1 MNETTSESLILS
13 IDDDGDTLQLIER
26 LLTSANYKVITAT
39 GGSDGLRMAA
49 SSDPDL
55 ILLDVNMPEM
65 DGYEVCER
73 LQEDKQTAS
82 IPVVFVTGTADEQD
96 KAKAFTL
103 GAVDYL
109 LKPVQKK
116 DLLLVVSNHIDT
128 HAKWKK
134 LHATPIKWDDDILSF
149 DFMEFRE
156 YLYDKLDSMAKR
168 KSQLLTA
175 SPADIYAISSE
186 DGIKSTTLAQHIAE
200 FLGLPF
206 ITTINP
212 EDIQSGVISPLFSK
226 SHFVVP
232 VKDDVTSQAF
242 VISNPFDWELIETL
256 KQFSSTREGPKLL
269 ISAPDNIARL
279 FTYGSSTWQDD
290 APSTTKKSPVT
301 KPEKSAMEKQPIIFI
316 ADGVVEGAMS
326 AGASDIHIEPKES
339 STVVRFRVDGDL
351 RDFTSL
357 KKETGVQLIARFK
370 VLGSLDLSESRKPQ
384 DGAFVE
390 VVHGEEVNFRLS
402 TSSTPYGES
411 LVMRLLEPYAEVKD
425 LRELGM
431 TAEQAQ
437 TLKALI
443 NRHSGSILIVGPTGS
458 GKTTTIY
465 SVLHGIDYK
474 ARSLVSIEDPVEY
487 RIPFANQQQ
496 VNEKAGVT
504 FEALLK
510 AAVRQDPDILFMGEV
525 RDQHSAKVA
534 MDFASTGHL
543 TITSLHTSNATTA
556 ISRLERLGTS
566 RGVMA
571 EAISAISAQRLLKKL
586 CPFCKETV
594 PISEEEIEMLS
605 PFTNDIPSMVAHPVG
620 CHQCNDIGYRGRE
633 GIYEILEFTAEIS
646 GMVRNDASIAEIR
659 SFVYSAGG
667 YLASTH
673 AIEKVRDLVF
683 SPSDVYEAVLIEE
696 TELKNLKA
704 LQTSSKFLQQAEEV
718 LDPHPHLQPDNK
730 ITVSLTEGGDTAS
743 ILVVEDDEDT
753 RKLITQILEKQG
765 YTVAYAVDGLD
776 AMLLLDKQPFDL
788 VLSDVNM
795 PNLDGF
801 KLMEIMIQKGIDTPV
816 IFLTARESAQDE
828 EAGLTLGAID
838 YLRKPINKE
847 VLLLRVKRALRQSN
861 KVGG

>member
-1 MNETTSESLILS
+1 MNETTSVSLVLS
-13 IDDDGDTLQLIER
+13 IDDDRDTLQLIER
-26 LLTSANYKVITAT
+26 LLTGTGYDVITAAS
-39 GGSDGLRMAA
+39 GPDGLQIAR

-65 DGYEVCER
+65 DGYEVCEK
-73 LQEDKQTAS
+73 LQENKQTAS

-96 KAKAFTL
+96 KARAFTL

-116 DLLLVVSNHIDT
+116 DLLSIVSAHIET

-134 LHATPIKWDDDILSF
+134 LHAAPRKWDDDILSF

-156 YLYDKLDSMAKR
+156 YLYEKLDSTLKK

-175 SPADIYAISSE
+175 SPTDFYAVASE
-186 DGIKSTTLAQHIAE
+186 VGIKSTTLAQYIAG
-200 FLGLPF
+200 FLGLTF
-206 ITTINP
+206 ITTLNP
-212 EDIQSGVISPLFSK
+212 ENIQSGILSPLFSK

-232 VKDDVTSQAF
+232 VKDDVTQQAF
-242 VISNPFDWELIETL
+242 VISNPFDWELVETL
-256 KQFSSTREGPKLL
+256 KQFSSTSEGPKLL

-279 FTYGSSTWQDD
+279 FTYGASIWQEDD
-290 APSTTKKSPVT
+290 ASATKKTPPT
-301 KPEKSAMEKQPIIFI
+301 KPEKTAMEKQPIIFI

-351 RDFTSL
+351 RDFASL

-370 VLGSLDLSESRKPQ
+370 VLGSLDLAESRKPQ

-390 VVHGEEVNFRLS
+390 VIHGKEVNFRLS

-425 LRELGM
+425 LGELGM
-431 TAEQAQ
+431 TDEQAK
-437 TLKALI
+437 TLGELI
-443 NRHSGSILIVGPTGS
+443 NRHSGSVLIVGPTGS

-465 SVLHGIDYK
+465 SVLHGIDHK
-474 ARSLVSIEDPVEY
+474 SRSLMSVEDPVEY

-525 RDQHSAKVA
+525 RDQHSSKVA

-571 EAISAISAQRLLKKL
+571 EAISAISAQRLMKKL
-586 CPFCKETV
+586 CPHCKETV

-605 PFTNDIPSMVAHPVG
+605 PYTNDIPAMVAHPIG
-620 CHQCNDIGYRGRE
+620 CHQCGDVGYRGRD
-633 GIYEILEFTAEIS
+633 GIYEILEFNAEIS
-646 GMVRNDASIAEIR
+646 EMVRNNTSIAEIR
-659 SFVYSAGG
+659 SYAHGAGG
-667 YLASTH
+667 YLISTH
-673 AIEKVRDLVF
+673 AIEKVRSLVF
-683 SPSDVYEAVLIEE
+683 SPRDVYEAVLVEE
-696 TELKNLKA
+696 SELKK
-704 LQTSSKFLQQAEEV
+704 LQSLRASSEFLQEAEAV
-718 LDPHPHLQPDNK
+718 LDPHPKLQID
-730 ITVSLTEGGDTAS
+730 TTTTTSLMQVKDTPN

-753 RKLITQILEKQG
+753 RKLIIHILEKQG
-765 YTVAYAVDGLD
+765 
-776 AMLLLDKQPFDL
+776 
-788 VLSDVNM
+788 
-795 PNLDGF
+795 
-801 KLMEIMIQKGIDTPV
+801 
-816 IFLTARESAQDE
+816 
-828 EAGLTLGAID
+828 
-838 YLRKPINKE
+838 
-847 VLLLRVKRALRQSN
+847 
-861 KVGG
+861 